1 MSTATDQLWQQL
13 VALPRAEQEALGERL
28 RDHLGW
34 NFLLEPPPT
43 QDEIDA
49 ANEAMWPEIERRL
62 KEVEEHPERLLDGEQ
77 VMAALR
83 ARYPERSP

>member
-34 NFLLEPPPT
+34 NYLLEPPLT
-43 QDEIDA
+43 QEEIDA

-83 ARYPERSP
+83 ARHPKRSS